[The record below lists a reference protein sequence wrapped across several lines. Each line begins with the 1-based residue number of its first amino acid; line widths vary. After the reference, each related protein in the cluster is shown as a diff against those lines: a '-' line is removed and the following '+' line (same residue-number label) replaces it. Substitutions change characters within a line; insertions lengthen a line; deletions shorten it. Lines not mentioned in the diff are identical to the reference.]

1 MGQSQLQNLS
11 RAKPT
16 ALEPF
21 THTHTLSLKCHK
33 SAVNK
38 QKVAPTRFPDAP
50 LFGCHSCDAIAPSS
64 FHHRTPWFGLARGV
78 ETGSGGIHMSVKTK
92 PAKGWPKMGTVN
104 EHELP
109 ASVFKVAL
117 GGPSQ

>member
-1 MGQSQLQNLS
+1 MG
-11 RAKPT
+11 
-16 ALEPF
+16 
-21 THTHTLSLKCHK
+21 
-33 SAVNK
+33 
-38 QKVAPTRFPDAP
+38 
-50 LFGCHSCDAIAPSS
+50 
-64 FHHRTPWFGLARGV
+64 WFGLARGV